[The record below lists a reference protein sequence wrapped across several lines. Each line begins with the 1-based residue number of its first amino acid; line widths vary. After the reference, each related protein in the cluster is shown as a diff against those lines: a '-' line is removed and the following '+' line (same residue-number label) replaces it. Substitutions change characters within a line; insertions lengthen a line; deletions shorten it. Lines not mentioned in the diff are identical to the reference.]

1 MSLYRLLTILLFSAG
16 TLSYGSTYS
25 EKDSLRSLLVQ
36 RQYSDIERA
45 QVLLKYGKLI
55 RSDSLPV
62 SSKYLREGLTISKN
76 IHNDTLSVDFLQALG
91 VSYGMQ
97 SIFPESIEN
106 FQEAVSL
113 AASIGDDERTA
124 TSLNGLG
131 IVHKRLGDYT
141 ASQQYYY
148 RAVEIYE
155 KIGDQKGLTSA
166 IENLGVLY
174 DLMGDYDQSRAYY
187 HRVLDYYQQYGS
199 ATDIAGVKS
208 NLAILLMR
216 ETQYDRAL
224 QEFQEV
230 KTMYE
235 SAGFTHRTVN
245 ILSNMGY
252 LYNHI
257 GQYDSALLVLKQAL
271 VSAQELNLKQ
281 EQVTIYYNL
290 SDASIGLGQWTDALA
305 FANRQLVLARQLGSA
320 SLLRDAE
327 KTLSKVYEKMG
338 NTSLALLHYKNSVQ
352 WADSVI
358 NEEKARTFKTQEVK
372 MEVLKKDVQLAEQQ
386 KTLLIQ
392 EEKIALEKRWNIM
405 LIISLALLSL
415 AAFMVYQRSL
425 SRKRYATMLESKNIL
440 ISEQKDKLEMAK
452 LELEGRMLRSQLN
465 PHFIFNSL
473 SSIQHFIT
481 ENDKNHALRY
491 LSKFSNLLRKVL
503 EGSFNLNS
511 VLEDEINLLK
521 VYLELESLRFDE
533 SFTYN
538 IELKGDL
545 DPGYYEMP
553 TLLLQP
559 FIENALLH
567 GLLPKSGTKKMS
579 ISFQENE
586 QMIHCVIEDNG
597 IGREASRALNNKKS
611 REGIPRGIA
620 VSEQRL
626 SLLARQYNLHAGVTY
641 EDIFDENGNAAGT
654 RVHIDLPKIEAN

>member
-1 MSLYRLLTILLFSAG
+1 MIKYRLLVIVLFSVSL
-16 TLSYGSTYS
+16 LSYGSAIS
-25 EKDSLRSLLVQ
+25 EKDSLRHVLDQ
-36 RQYSDIERA
+36 GQISDIQRA
-45 QVLLKYGKLI
+45 EVLLKYGKLI

-62 SSKYLREGLTISKN
+62 SSKYLSEGLTIAKS
-76 IHNDTLSVDFLQALG
+76 ISNDTLSVDFYQALG
-91 VSYGMQ
+91 VTFGMQ
-97 SIFPESIEN
+97 SIFAESIEN
-106 FQEAVSL
+106 FQNGLKLVTA
-113 AASIGDDERTA
+113 IRDDERTA
-124 TSLNGLG
+124 TLLNGLG

-148 RAVEIYE
+148 QAMEIYE
-155 KIGDQKGLTSA
+155 KIGDQKGLITA

-187 HRVLDYYQQYGS
+187 HRVLDYYQQHGTS
-199 ATDIAGVKS
+199 TDIAGVKS

-216 ETQYDRAL
+216 ETQYNRAL
-224 QEFQEV
+224 HEFKEV

-235 SAGFTHRTVN
+235 SAGFAHRTVN

-252 LYNHI
+252 LYNRT
-257 GQYDSALLVLKQAL
+257 GQYDSALFVLKQAL
-271 VSAQELNLKQ
+271 ASAQEMNLKQ
-281 EQVTIYYNL
+281 EEVTICYNI
-290 SDASIGLGQWTDALA
+290 SDAYASMGQWTNALTYA
-305 FANRQLVLARQLGSA
+305 DRQLLLTRQLGSF

-327 KTLSKVYEKMG
+327 KMLSKVYEKMG
-338 NTSLALLHYKNSVQ
+338 NTSLALEHYKTSVQ

-358 NEEKARTFKTQEVK
+358 NEEKTRTFKTQEVK
-372 MEVLKKDVQLAEQQ
+372 MEVLKKDVQLAEQ
-386 KTLLIQ
+386 KNTLQIQ
-392 EEKIALEKRWNIM
+392 EEKIALERKWNVM
-405 LIISLALLSL
+405 LITSLGLLSL

-425 SRKRYATMLESKNIL
+425 SRKRYAIMLESKNLL
-440 ISEQKDKLEMAK
+440 ISEQKDKIEMAK

-481 ENDKNHALRY
+481 ENDKSNALRY

-503 EGSFNLNS
+503 ESSFNLNS

-521 VYLELESLRFDE
+521 VYLELESLRFTD

-545 DPGYYEMP
+545 DASYYEMP

-567 GLLPKSGTKKMS
+567 GLLPKEGHKKIL

-597 IGREASRALNNKKS
+597 IGREASRAMNNKKS
-611 REGIPRGIA
+611 RDGLPRGIA

-641 EDIFDENGNAAGT
+641 EDIFDEHGNAVGT